1 MKNIQVYYNKIEAI
15 LDKRKASGK
24 STKTKSSA
32 GLLAPSKSMSV
43 KADTGGEDPKELKIV
58 ADFVEGIRST
68 RDEVLNG
75 RS

>member
-1 MKNIQVYYNKIEAI
+1 MKSIQVYYNKIEAI
-15 LDKRKASGK
+15 LSKRKASGK

-32 GLLAPSKSMSV
+32 GLLAPSKSMPV
-43 KADTGGEDPKELKIV
+43 KTNAGGEDPKELKIV

>member
-32 GLLAPSKSMSV
+32 GLLAPSKSTLI
-43 KADTGGEDPKELKIV
+43 KADSSGEDPKELKII

>member
-15 LDKRKASGK
+15 LDKRKSSGK
-24 STKTKSSA
+24 TTKTKSSA
-32 GLLAPSKSMSV
+32 GLLAPSKTMPV
-43 KADTGGEDPKELKIV
+43 KADTGGEDPRELKII

>member
-15 LDKRKASGK
+15 LDKRKSSGK
-24 STKTKSSA
+24 SVKTKSSA
-32 GLLAPSKSMSV
+32 GLLAPSKSMPV
-43 KADTGGEDPKELKIV
+43 KTDAGDEDPKALKTI

-75 RS
+75 

>member
-15 LDKRKASGK
+15 LNKRKASGK
-24 STKTKSSA
+24 TTKTKSSA
-32 GLLAPSKSMSV
+32 GLLAPSKAMPV
-43 KADTGGEDPKELKIV
+43 KSDTSNEDPKELKII